1 MFDMYTILFLLL
13 YFGILLGVIF
23 ISLLRFENQQIKKIE
38 SHRNELKKQFYL
50 EQSHVLDPMTEEFTS
65 AETRTLEDH
74 KKFYEKIDQMFEQ
87 WATEYLA
94 QQYRDTI
101 GKSNILRKQIKDLA
115 KGILFAALLIIGASW
130 FWYLLAG
137 NPFHEIAIIQQCKTA
152 NGFIIE
158 TWEEPPERREGKLD
172 WSHGGKYTYTL
183 PDGRKYTG
191 EIKIRSGRLR
201 EELRPPLMEPY
212 PVEVEYLPDNPEIS
226 KLKGEGSDS
235 VVGWVLRKIVLGPI
249 LLIGFL
255 IPGIFV
261 LRNTIL
267 EYSIVKYFRAQA
279 NK

>member
-1 MFDMYTILFLLL
+1 MFDMYTILFFLL
-13 YFGILLGVIF
+13 YFGILLGAIF
-23 ISLLRFENQQIKKIE
+23 ISLLHFENQQIEKIK
-38 SHRNELKKQFYL
+38 SYKNELRKKFQI
-50 EQSHVLDPMTEEFTS
+50 EQSHVLEPMTEEFRS

-74 KKFYEKIDQMFEQ
+74 KKFYETIDQIFEQ

-94 QQYRDTI
+94 RQYRDAI
-101 GKSNILRKQIKDLA
+101 GKSNIPRKQIKDLT
-115 KGILFAALLIIGASW
+115 KGILLAALLIIGASW
-130 FWYLLAG
+130 FWYYLAI
-137 NPFHEIAIIQQCKTA
+137 NPFHEIGIIQQGKTT

-183 PDGRKYTG
+183 SDGRKYTG

-212 PVEVEYLPDNPEIS
+212 PVEVEYLPDNPGIS
-226 KLKGEGSDS
+226 KLKGEGSGS

-255 IPGIFV
+255 IPGILV

-279 NK
+279 SK